1 MGVRRLGSCALL
13 LASTAVLAGCA
24 TLLLPP
30 RPAAPTT
37 VESPASAAP
46 APLPSAPAAAPP
58 AAPAPAPEPVEPPA
72 PAAAPSSF
80 PSPLPPCADLW
91 SPETT
96 AWIVDFGFTLRETT
110 AREFD
115 PGAEPEEILAD
126 RGDDRICLWE
136 SSSIHYGIVTRFTRL
151 DPAEAETV
159 RGMLGSSGVDTEE
172 LLGGTRY
179 FQTTVTPAA
188 DSVDGVDTES
198 GRSDYLRGELWISTR
213 WIGGAPSG
221 YTRDILEH
229 LD

>member
-1 MGVRRLGSCALL
+1 MGVRRLASCALL
-13 LASTAVLAGCA
+13 LASTAVLTGCA
-24 TLLLPP
+24 TPLLPP
-30 RPAAPTT
+30 LPAAPTT
-37 VESPASAAP
+37 VESPAPAAP
-46 APLPSAPAAAPP
+46 APLPTTPAAAPP
-58 AAPAPAPEPVEPPA
+58 AAPAPAPVPVEPPP

-136 SSSIHYGIVTRFTRL
+136 SSSLHYGIATRFSRL
-151 DPAEAETV
+151 DPAEADTV
-159 RGMLGSSGVDTEE
+159 RNLLESSGRGTEE

-179 FQTTVTPAA
+179 FETLVIPAA
-188 DSVDGVDTES
+188 ESVDGVDSEVGS
-198 GRSDYLRGELWISTR
+198 SDYLRGELWISTR
-213 WIGGAPSG
+213 WSGGAPSG

>member
-1 MGVRRLGSCALL
+1 MGVRRLASCALL
-13 LASTAVLAGCA
+13 LAATALLTGCA

-46 APLPSAPAAAPP
+46 APLPTTPAAAPP
-58 AAPAPAPEPVEPPA
+58 AAPAPAPTPVEPSA
-72 PAAAPSSF
+72 PAATPSSF

-96 AWIVDFGFTLRETT
+96 AWIVDFGFALRETT

-136 SSSIHYGIVTRFTRL
+136 SSSLHYGIATRFSRL
-151 DPAEAETV
+151 DPAEADTV
-159 RGMLGSSGVDTEE
+159 RNLLESSGRGTEE

-179 FQTTVTPAA
+179 FETLVIPAA
-188 DSVDGVDTES
+188 ESVDGVDSEVGS
-198 GRSDYLRGELWISTR
+198 SDYLRGELWISTR
-213 WIGGAPSG
+213 WSGGAPTG